1 MRKVDQGPLSP
12 MLHKRITSAHDLGV
26 LWQYN
31 VYIQITAWINHN
43 WRSFDLHYE
52 LLFLVERMSPEYSAA
67 KGKIGRSYEDEKDIL
82 FGTGS
87 NEELMSVGEGRKRW
101 NCADTAGRIY

>member
-1 MRKVDQGPLSP
+1 
-12 MLHKRITSAHDLGV
+12 
-26 LWQYN
+26 
-31 VYIQITAWINHN
+31 
-43 WRSFDLHYE
+43 
-52 LLFLVERMSPEYSAA
+52 MSTEYSAA
-67 KGKIGRSYEDEKDIL
+67 KRKRGRSYEDEKGIL